1 MSWIDRLPPGI
12 RNIFVRTK
20 NVPDDFWIKC
30 PISGQLVTR
39 FDVEHNL
46 YVIPES
52 EYHMQIDP
60 LLRFAYF
67 FDEGSWEKLPITIS
81 QKQNPLRLPGYDE
94 RLRTA
99 RKKTDEQQAVVIG
112 CGDVLGVPIVAAAHD
127 FRFIGG
133 SLGSAEGESL
143 IGATNYAR
151 EHHMPL
157 VVFTAS
163 GGARM
168 QEGALSLMQMPRVT
182 IALQK
187 LREAGLPYIVVLTN
201 PSMGGVT
208 ASYGMLGDVHIAEP
222 GALVGFAGARV
233 VKEVTGEDMPARN
246 QTAEFLHERGMIDII
261 VHRRDMA
268 VVISRLCR
276 LLMKLPAVA

>member
-1 MSWIDRLPPGI
+1 MSWMDRLPPGI
-12 RNIFVRTK
+12 RNLFVRTK

-39 FDVEHNL
+39 FDVEQNL

-52 EYHMQIDP
+52 EYHIQINP
-60 LLRFAYF
+60 TLRFMYF
-67 FDEGSWEKLPITIS
+67 FDEGSWEKLPVTFTR
-81 QKQNPLRLPGYDE
+81 KQNPLRLSGYDE
-94 RLRTA
+94 RLRAA
-99 RKKTDEQQAVVIG
+99 RKTTNEQHAVLVG
-112 CGDVLGVPIVAAAHD
+112 HGDVLGVPIVAAAHD

-133 SLGSAEGESL
+133 SLGIAEGESL
-143 IGATNYAR
+143 IFAADYACR
-151 EHHMPL
+151 HSMPL

-168 QEGALSLMQMPRVT
+168 HEGVLSLMQMPRVT

-187 LREAGLPYIVVLTN
+187 LREAHLPYIVVLTN

-233 VKEVTGEDMPARN
+233 VKEITGEDMPARN

-261 VHRRDMA
+261 VHRRDLA
-268 VVISRLCR
+268 IVISRLCR
-276 LLMKLPAVA
+276 LLMKLPTIA